1 MHAPIIQTQ
10 IPLVRERS
18 KMPIKAI
25 AFDAYGTLFDVYS
38 VGVLAEDLFPGKGA
52 KLATIWRD
60 KQIEYTRL
68 RDMCGKYADFWQV
81 TGDALDYAC
90 EVLSEPLTPE
100 VRDRLMGAYA
110 ELHAFPENARQLQ
123 RLKDADIVLSI
134 LSNGTPWML
143 DQALKASGL
152 SRYFDHVLSVDSVRR
167 FKTAPEAYQMGP
179 DTLHRSAKEI
189 LFVSSN
195 CWDICGATW
204 FGYRTIWLN
213 RYGLPL
219 DRLGVEP
226 HRIGSSLQD
235 VAEYALE
242 LNT

>member
-1 MHAPIIQTQ
+1 MTD
-10 IPLVRERS
+10 LT
-18 KMPIKAI
+18 IKAI

-38 VGVLAEDLFPGKGA
+38 IGVLAEDLFPGRGA
-52 KLATIWRD
+52 QLATIWRD
-60 KQIEYTRL
+60 KQIEYTRVRTL
-68 RDMCGKYADFWQV
+68 SDKYANFWQV
-81 TGDALDYAC
+81 TVDALTYSC
-90 EVLSEPLTPE
+90 EFLNLDLTE
-100 VRDRLMGAYA
+100 ASRDRLMRQYA
-110 ELHAFPENARQLQ
+110 ELSAFPENVEQLM
-123 RLKDADIVLSI
+123 RLREAGITLSV

-143 DQALKASGL
+143 EQAMKASGL
-152 SRYFDHVLSVDSVRR
+152 AEYFEHILSVESVKR

-179 DTLHRSAKEI
+179 DALGSKATNI

-219 DRLGVEP
+219 DRLGVKP

-235 VAEYALE
+235 VADFALE
-242 LNT
+242 LNA

>member
-1 MHAPIIQTQ
+1 MH
-10 IPLVRERS
+10 LKS
-18 KMPIKAI
+18 I

-38 VGVLAEDLFPGKGA
+38 VSSLAEELFPGKDA
-52 KLATIWRD
+52 QLATIWRD

-68 RDMCGKYADFWQV
+68 RTLCDKYADFWQV
-81 TGDALDYAC
+81 TGEALDYAC
-90 EVLSEPLTPE
+90 ATLGLEPTPSS
-100 VRDRLMGAYA
+100 RGRLMGQYA
-110 ELHAFPENARQLQ
+110 ELSAFPENAEQLL
-123 RLKDADIVLSI
+123 RLKDAGINLSI

-143 DQALKASGL
+143 DQAVKASGL
-152 SRYFDHVLSVDSVRR
+152 EGYFEHILSVDAVKR

-179 DTLHRSAKEI
+179 DALGCHTKEI

-219 DRLGVEP
+219 ERLGVEP
-226 HRIGSSLQD
+226 HQIGTSLED
-235 VAEYALE
+235 VADYAIE
-242 LNT
+242 LSS

>member
-1 MHAPIIQTQ
+1 MY
-10 IPLVRERS
+10 LKS
-18 KMPIKAI
+18 I

-38 VGVLAEDLFPGKGA
+38 VSSLAEELFPVKGA
-52 KLATIWRD
+52 QLSTIWRD

-68 RDMCGKYADFWQV
+68 RTLCDKYADFWQV

-90 EVLSEPLTPE
+90 ATLGLEPTPSS
-100 VRDRLMGAYA
+100 RGRLMGQYA
-110 ELHAFPENARQLQ
+110 ELSAFPENAEQLL
-123 RLKDADIVLSI
+123 RLKDAGINLSI

-143 DQALKASGL
+143 DQAVKASGL
-152 SRYFDHVLSVDSVRR
+152 EGYFEHILSVDAVKR

-179 DTLHRSAKEI
+179 DALGCHTKEI

-219 DRLGVEP
+219 ERLGVEP
-226 HRIGSSLQD
+226 HQIGTSLED
-235 VAEYALE
+235 VADYAIE
-242 LNT
+242 LSS

>member
-1 MHAPIIQTQ
+1 M
-10 IPLVRERS
+10 PL
-18 KMPIKAI
+18 KGI

-38 VGVLAEDLFPGKGA
+38 VSSLVEVLFPGKGPQ
-52 KLATIWRD
+52 LASIWRD

-68 RDMCGKYADFWQV
+68 RTLSDKYADFWQV
-81 TGDALDYAC
+81 TGDALNYAG
-90 EVLSEPLTPE
+90 EALGLELTPDSW
-100 VRDRLMGAYA
+100 DRLMSQYA
-110 ELHAFPENARQLQ
+110 KLTAFPENAEQLL
-123 RLKDADIVLSI
+123 RLKDAGIALSI

-143 DQALKASGL
+143 EQAIKASGL
-152 SRYFDHVLSVDSVRR
+152 DGYFEHVLSVDAVKR

-179 DTLHRSAKEI
+179 DAMSCNAKEI

-219 DRLGVEP
+219 DRLGVNP
-226 HRIGSSLQD
+226 NRIGSSLQD
-235 VAEYALE
+235 VADFALE

>member
-1 MHAPIIQTQ
+1 MY
-10 IPLVRERS
+10 LKS
-18 KMPIKAI
+18 I

-38 VGVLAEDLFPGKGA
+38 VSSLAEELFPGKGA
-52 KLATIWRD
+52 QLSTIWRD

-68 RDMCGKYADFWQV
+68 RTLCDKYADFWQV

-90 EVLSEPLTPE
+90 ATLVLEPTPSS
-100 VRDRLMGAYA
+100 RGRLMGQYA
-110 ELHAFPENARQLQ
+110 ELSAFPENAEQLL
-123 RLKDADIVLSI
+123 RLKDAGINLSI

-143 DQALKASGL
+143 DQAVKASGL
-152 SRYFDHVLSVDSVRR
+152 EGYFEHILSVDAVKR

-179 DTLHRSAKEI
+179 DALGCHTKEI

-219 DRLGVEP
+219 ERLGVEP
-226 HRIGSSLQD
+226 HQIGTSLED
-235 VAEYALE
+235 VADYAIE
-242 LNT
+242 LSS

>member
-1 MHAPIIQTQ
+1 MH
-10 IPLVRERS
+10 LKS
-18 KMPIKAI
+18 I

-38 VGVLAEDLFPGKGA
+38 VSSLAEELFPGNGA
-52 KLATIWRD
+52 QLATIWRD

-68 RDMCGKYADFWQV
+68 RTLCDKYADFWQV

-90 EVLSEPLTPE
+90 ATLGIEPTPSS
-100 VRDRLMGAYA
+100 RGRLMGQYA
-110 ELHAFPENARQLQ
+110 ELSAFPENAAQLR
-123 RLKDADIVLSI
+123 RLKDAGITLSI

-143 DQALKASGL
+143 DQAVKASGL
-152 SRYFDHVLSVDSVRR
+152 EGYFEHILSGDAVKR

-179 DTLHRSAKEI
+179 DALGCHTKEI

-219 DRLGVEP
+219 ERLGVEP
-226 HRIGSSLQD
+226 HQIGTSLED
-235 VAEYALE
+235 VADYAIE
-242 LNT
+242 LSS

>member
-1 MHAPIIQTQ
+1 MM
-10 IPLVRERS
+10 PL
-18 KMPIKAI
+18 KAI
-25 AFDAYGTLFDVYS
+25 AFDAYGTLFDVWS
-38 VGVLAEDLFPGKGA
+38 VSSLAEDLFPGNGA
-52 KLATIWRD
+52 RLATLWRD

-68 RDMCGKYADFWQV
+68 RTLCDKYADFWQV

-90 EVLSEPLTPE
+90 AALGLAQAPGA
-100 VRDRLMGAYA
+100 RDRLMGQYA
-110 ELHAFPENARQLQ
+110 ELSAFPENAEQLQ
-123 RLKDADIVLSI
+123 RLKDAGIALSI

-143 DQALKASGL
+143 DQAMKASGL
-152 SRYFDHVLSVDSVRR
+152 GGYFGHVLSVDAIKR

-179 DTLHRSAKEI
+179 DTFGCDAGDI

-219 DRLGVEP
+219 ERLGVRP
-226 HRIGSSLQD
+226 HQIGASLQD
-235 VAEYALE
+235 VADYAIE
-242 LNT
+242 LNS

>member
-1 MHAPIIQTQ
+1 M
-10 IPLVRERS
+10 PL
-18 KMPIKAI
+18 KAI

-38 VGVLAEDLFPGKGA
+38 VSSMAEELFPGKGA
-52 KLATIWRD
+52 QLAALWRD

-68 RDMCGKYADFWQV
+68 RTLCHQYADFWQV
-81 TGDALDYAC
+81 TGDALDYSFTA
-90 EVLSEPLTPE
+90 LGLDLAPSS
-100 VRDRLMGAYA
+100 RNRLMGQYA
-110 ELHAFPENARQLQ
+110 ELSAFSENAGQLK
-123 RLKDADIVLSI
+123 RLKDAGIALSI

-152 SRYFDHVLSVDSVRR
+152 DEYFEHVLSVDAVKR

-179 DTLHRSAKEI
+179 DTFGCDATDI

-219 DRLGVEP
+219 ERLGVKP
-226 HRIGSSLQD
+226 HQIGASLKD
-235 VAEYALE
+235 VADYAME
-242 LNT
+242 LNN

>member
-1 MHAPIIQTQ
+1 MH
-10 IPLVRERS
+10 LKS
-18 KMPIKAI
+18 I

-38 VGVLAEDLFPGKGA
+38 VSSLAEELFPGNGA
-52 KLATIWRD
+52 QLATIWRD

-68 RDMCGKYADFWQV
+68 RTLCDKYADFWQV

-90 EVLSEPLTPE
+90 ATLGIEPTPSS
-100 VRDRLMGAYA
+100 RGRLMGQYA
-110 ELHAFPENARQLQ
+110 ELSAFPENAAQLR
-123 RLKDADIVLSI
+123 RLKDAGITLSI

-143 DQALKASGL
+143 DQAVKASGL
-152 SRYFDHVLSVDSVRR
+152 EGYFEHILSVDAVKR

-179 DTLHRSAKEI
+179 DALGCHTKEI

-219 DRLGVEP
+219 ERLGVEP
-226 HRIGSSLQD
+226 HQIGTSLEEVADYAIELSS
-235 VAEYALE
+235 
-242 LNT
+242 

>member
-1 MHAPIIQTQ
+1 MY
-10 IPLVRERS
+10 LKS
-18 KMPIKAI
+18 I

-38 VGVLAEDLFPGKGA
+38 VSSLAEELFPGKGA
-52 KLATIWRD
+52 QLSTIWRD

-68 RDMCGKYADFWQV
+68 RTLCDKYADFWQV

-90 EVLSEPLTPE
+90 ATLGLEPTPSS
-100 VRDRLMGAYA
+100 RGRLMGQYA
-110 ELHAFPENARQLQ
+110 ELSAFPENAEQLL
-123 RLKDADIVLSI
+123 RLKDAGINLSI

-143 DQALKASGL
+143 DQAVKASGL
-152 SRYFDHVLSVDSVRR
+152 EGYFEHILSVDAVKR

-179 DTLHRSAKEI
+179 DALGCHTKEI

-213 RYGLPL
+213 RHGLPL
-219 DRLGVEP
+219 ERLGVEP
-226 HRIGSSLQD
+226 HQTGTSLED
-235 VAEYALE
+235 VADYDIE
-242 LNT
+242 LSS

>member
-1 MHAPIIQTQ
+1 MH
-10 IPLVRERS
+10 LKS
-18 KMPIKAI
+18 I

-38 VGVLAEDLFPGKGA
+38 VSSLAEELFPGNGA
-52 KLATIWRD
+52 QLATIWRD

-68 RDMCGKYADFWQV
+68 RTLCDKYADFWQV

-90 EVLSEPLTPE
+90 ATLGIEPTPSS
-100 VRDRLMGAYA
+100 RGRLMGQYA
-110 ELHAFPENARQLQ
+110 ELSAFPENAAQLR
-123 RLKDADIVLSI
+123 RLKDAGITLSI

-143 DQALKASGL
+143 DQAVKASGL
-152 SRYFDHVLSVDSVRR
+152 EGYFEHILSVDAVKR
-167 FKTAPEAYQMGP
+167 FKTAP
-179 DTLHRSAKEI
+179 EI

-219 DRLGVEP
+219 ERLGVEP
-226 HRIGSSLQD
+226 HQIGTSLED
-235 VAEYALE
+235 VADYAIE
-242 LNT
+242 LSS

>member
-1 MHAPIIQTQ
+1 MH
-10 IPLVRERS
+10 LKS
-18 KMPIKAI
+18 I

-38 VGVLAEDLFPGKGA
+38 VSSLAEELFPGNGA
-52 KLATIWRD
+52 QLATTWRD

-68 RDMCGKYADFWQV
+68 RTLCDKYADFWQV

-90 EVLSEPLTPE
+90 AILGIEPTPSS
-100 VRDRLMGAYA
+100 RGRLMGQYA
-110 ELHAFPENARQLQ
+110 ELSAFPENAAQLR
-123 RLKDADIVLSI
+123 RLKDAGITLSI

-143 DQALKASGL
+143 DQAVKASGL
-152 SRYFDHVLSVDSVRR
+152 EGYFEHILSVDAVKR

-179 DTLHRSAKEI
+179 DALGCHTKEI

-219 DRLGVEP
+219 ERLGVEP
-226 HRIGSSLQD
+226 HQIGTSLED
-235 VAEYALE
+235 VADYAIE
-242 LNT
+242 LSS

>member
-1 MHAPIIQTQ
+1 MAELT
-10 IPLVRERS
+10 
-18 KMPIKAI
+18 IKAI

-38 VGVLAEDLFPGKGA
+38 IGVLAEDLFPGKGA
-52 KLATIWRD
+52 QLATIWRD
-60 KQIEYTRL
+60 KQIEYTRVRTL
-68 RDMCGKYADFWQV
+68 SDKYANFWQV
-81 TGDALDYAC
+81 TVDALTYSC
-90 EVLSEPLTPE
+90 EFLNLDLTE
-100 VRDRLMGAYA
+100 ASRDRLMRQYA
-110 ELHAFPENARQLQ
+110 ELSAFPENVEQLM
-123 RLKDADIVLSI
+123 RLREAGITLSV

-143 DQALKASGL
+143 EQAMKASGL
-152 SRYFDHVLSVDSVRR
+152 AEYFDHILSVESVKR

-179 DTLHRSAKEI
+179 DALGSKATNI

-219 DRLGVEP
+219 DRLGVKP

-235 VAEYALE
+235 VADFALE
-242 LNT
+242 LNA